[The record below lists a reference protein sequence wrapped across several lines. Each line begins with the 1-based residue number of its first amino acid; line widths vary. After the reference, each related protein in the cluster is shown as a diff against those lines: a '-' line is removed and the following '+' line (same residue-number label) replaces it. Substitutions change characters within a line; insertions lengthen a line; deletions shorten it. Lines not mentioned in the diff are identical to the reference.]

1 MYWQGDVEWMAC
13 GTGAASFTGNVR
25 FSRPKSLSK
34 YFDFVEKL
42 PQFDLNAEPN
52 ETQELLI
59 NTVVMT

>member
-34 YFDFVEKL
+34 YFDFLEKL

-52 ETQELLI
+52 ET
-59 NTVVMT
+59 